1 MAFSHGLRWCVLW
14 IILVS
19 AINVHRTTVLARKIA
34 HKVELCP
41 KNTKEWQIASR
52 RLNCTNDISN
62 TKNRY
67 HCLPANDLS
76 TLVEFCYDETR
87 LGVVKGSCM
96 LYVQRINYLDDYN
109 CSGFRYGCPDKMYFS
124 DESYL
129 FPRCSEIIPER
140 LCFVAESSCKGNA
153 SGNLQTSH
161 PASTE
166 PSKRKDN
173 ALAWSISLAIALLLV
188 VIVIV
193 IICNWKKGACQNRLE
208 TFCANSSESP
218 TTARSQSSGVA
229 NEEIPFL
236 AIASGSVTASNES
249 KREDM
254 HSISDQTM
262 SDWCLL
268 DLIKEWPEILI
279 SNVGKEEPVDEV
291 AHISRVTSNFICL
304 DNKQWVV
311 KIDHKGNIL
320 GKHELGDFWG
330 SASSTVD
337 ENGDLLIIRQN
348 NKVVKVKAN
357 KEEPIEVL
365 SVDRRWS
372 ILSVHFS
379 RFSGEILLRI
389 YLQKWNKYSTH
400 IVRYNKDREK
410 SLEFEYHKHDK
421 LIVYPLFLSEN
432 VNHDICIADNYD
444 CRVIAFDKKGIEKY
458 IYKGP
463 LPDYN
468 FSPTGLCNDKRGHVL
483 VCNCHESNPSV
494 HLLNIKG
501 MLLSIIIGGRPDV
514 KEPWGLCVDDNGK
527 FYLGQKKCD
536 VIKVFQYLK
545 KS

>member
-1 MAFSHGLRWCVLW
+1 
-14 IILVS
+14 
-19 AINVHRTTVLARKIA
+19 
-34 HKVELCP
+34 
-41 KNTKEWQIASR
+41 
-52 RLNCTNDISN
+52 
-62 TKNRY
+62 
-67 HCLPANDLS
+67 
-76 TLVEFCYDETR
+76 
-87 LGVVKGSCM
+87 M

-109 CSGFRYGCPDKMYFS
+109 CSGFRDGCPDKMYFS

-129 FPRCSEIIPER
+129 FPRCSEIIPKR

-161 PASTE
+161 PASTQ

-188 VIVIV
+188 VIVFV

-218 TTARSQSSGVA
+218 TTARSQSSGVT
-229 NEEIPFL
+229 NEKKPFL
-236 AIASGSVTASNES
+236 AIDKSDINEVPGSATRSNES
-249 KREDM
+249 IQKDT

-262 SDWCLL
+262 SATIEENKTDKKEDKQSTSDKDKLKDVCVIPEQRFDSQTKSDWCLL